1 MTTRTRITA
10 SIATG
15 LIAAALVPAA
25 AIGYTDFGSGTPS
38 AGAGSDAI
46 FAPKLP
52 RDADAAVPFVANVSP
67 EAPQQVAAV
76 GDDGFEWGDA
86 LIGAGAALAIGAIA
100 LAGAGALSTRRRYSG
115 APQGA
120 ASQGV

>member
-25 AIGYTDFGSGTPS
+25 AVGYTETGTPS
-38 AGAGSDAI
+38 AGGGSDLT
-46 FAPKLP
+46 FVPKLP
-52 RDADAAVPFVANVSP
+52 RSADAAVPFVANVSP
-67 EAPQQVAAV
+67 EAAQQVAAV

-100 LAGAGALSTRRRYSG
+100 LAGAGALSTRRRRYTG
-115 APQGA
+115 APRGT